1 MQVAVTGANGFVGG
15 FLARALTARGDSVR
29 CLLRS
34 TSALGE
40 LTGVSFTRVDGDV
53 TSPQTLEPLVRGCDV
68 VFHLAGVR
76 RGSSRDDFLRVNA
89 EGTRHLADAMVRA
102 GARRLVLCGSL
113 AAAGPSRGQPKT
125 EDEPLEPQE
134 WYGESKAEAERIALS
149 YADKLEVTVSR
160 PCRILG
166 PLDKENFTFVKLAA
180 RGLVLELG
188 GPERRL
194 SFVDVEDVVQHLLL
208 LGDRPEAK
216 GQVFFCA
223 SDETRSVAEFLRE
236 VSALL
241 GTTPRVLKVPPAL
254 LLGVGK
260 AADVASKVLG
270 RKLPL
275 NEKLARQLLAPGW
288 VCSIEKSKRLLGYAP
303 RWRLAASLERSVAS
317 YRAAGWI

>member
-1 MQVAVTGANGFVGG
+1 MRVALTGGNGFVGG

-34 TSALGE
+34 TSEPGALEG
-40 LTGVSFTRVDGDV
+40 LPFTRVDGDV
-53 TSPQTLEPLVRGCDV
+53 TNPTSLSALVKDCDV

-76 RGSSRDDFLRVNA
+76 RGTSRDDFLRVNA
-89 EGTRHLADAMVRA
+89 EGTRHVAQAMVEH

-113 AAAGPSRGQPKT
+113 AAAGPSRGQPKR

-134 WYGESKAEAERIALS
+134 WYGESKAEAERLTLS
-149 YADKLEVTVSR
+149 YADRLEVTVSR

-180 RGLVLELG
+180 RGLVLKLG
-188 GPERRL
+188 GPERLL

-223 SDETRSVAEFLRE
+223 TDETRSVEAFLRE
-236 VSALL
+236 VVALL
-241 GTTPRVLKVPPAL
+241 GKSPTVLPVPQAV
-254 LLGVGK
+254 LLGLGK
-260 AADVASKVLG
+260 AADLASKVLG

-288 VCSIEKSKRLLGYAP
+288 VCSPEKSKRLLGFAP
-303 RWRLAASLERSVAS
+303 TWALSKSLERSVAS
-317 YRAAGWI
+317 YRAAGWL